1 MFIGRSKVFFSL
13 SDSVIFKNIPLLLD
27 TSAWPK
33 DDSVNFGDKEIN
45 INKLSDHFNVLFC

>member
-1 MFIGRSKVFFSL
+1 MFIGRSKVFSL